1 MRTLDLQ
8 EVHEVG
14 GGQPALSNV
23 IAAVGIGI
31 AVCTAPAWG
40 ATAALI
46 GLGVLF
52 AKTLED

>member
-1 MRTLDLQ
+1 MRMLDLQ
-8 EVHEVG
+8 EVQEVG

-23 IAAVGIGI
+23 IAVAGLTI

-40 ATAALI
+40 ATAAII

-52 AKTLED
+52 AKTLEN